1 MLLLDCWAKFMNPR
15 PERTDHIHL
24 NDLVHSAT
32 ARYVW
37 KAVVSTVAAED
48 LAVLRVAAVLALL
61 VLDLTPFSSATSTP
75 PNLPY
80 STWMSREAQELGA

>member
-1 MLLLDCWAKFMNPR
+1 MRSK
-15 PERTDHIHL
+15 
-24 NDLVHSAT
+24 DLVHSAT

-37 KAVVSTVAAED
+37 KTVVSTVAAED